1 MSAWVKLMKESPILV
16 MLDTEEVERLEAILG
31 RLGSIR
37 FPRVQRLVNH
47 VSEDFLFLD
56 GPDCSHL
63 PGEIAKLDYE
73 RGKVKD
79 PLGKKLDEIRR
90 IAWPSPYSLR
100 FVVVRRVQR
109 SRPLSLSI
117 FEMVLDGPSGGLDE
131 DAQEDLASA
140 LGSFATEFR
149 YLSEMKP
156 ATGYPEPDVVLAVE
170 KTRQLVGEIALLLSE
185 SNENCSKVT
194 PRLVRQLQGIL
205 PSLHH
210 AIDEELYV
218 WLSRA

>member
-1 MSAWVKLMKESPILV
+1 MPAWVKLMKESPTLV
-16 MLDTEEVERLEAILG
+16 MLDTEEVERLEATLG

-63 PGEIAKLDYE
+63 PREIAKL
-73 RGKVKD
+73 GKVKD

-90 IAWPSPYSLR
+90 IAWPSPYSIR
-100 FVVVRRVQR
+100 FVVARRVQK

-117 FEMVLDGPSGGLDE
+117 FEMVPDGPSGGLNE
-131 DAQEDLASA
+131 DAQEDLAGTLGFFA
-140 LGSFATEFR
+140 LKFR

-156 ATGYPEPDVVLAVE
+156 ATGYPEPDVVLDVE
-170 KTRQLVGEIALLLSE
+170 KTRQLVGEIEFLLSE
-185 SNENCSKVT
+185 SNENRSKVT
-194 PRLVRQLQGIL
+194 PGLVRQLQGIL
-205 PSLHH
+205 PVLHH
-210 AIDEELYV
+210 AINKGLYV